1 MDADCFLQLLR
12 FCIQLESLSVD
23 RFFTQPQFSYREVA
37 PTLRKIK
44 ARELNGAQLAE
55 VLARTGGY
63 LQDLRTSIMG
73 EDEPAEQQVNQ
84 QQLDH
89 FFGGLKWS
97 FLIMNVFIFLVKKLQ
112 QLMISDSCDP
122 FNYFICKDSFEQ

>member
-1 MDADCFLQLLR
+1 MDDIQLDYHPTDMDVDCFSQLLQ
-12 FCIQLESLSVD
+12 FCIQLESLSVSM
-23 RFFTQPQFSYREVA
+23 FFTQPQFSYREVA

-55 VLARTGGY
+55 VLARTGGC

-73 EDEPAEQQVNQ
+73 GYEPAKQQVNQ

-97 FLIMNVFIFLVKKLQ
+97 
-112 QLMISDSCDP
+112 
-122 FNYFICKDSFEQ
+122 